1 MTAFITKDNNPDL
14 WTILSN
20 ELEVDDGWIVHDGVN
35 YRASA
40 EDDGM
45 LAFIA
50 YATEELYDSRSV
62 AGKPASYTKLD
73 G

>member
-1 MTAFITKDNNPDL
+1 MTTFITQASNPDL
-14 WTILSN
+14 WGILS
-20 ELEVDDGWIVHDGVN
+20 EKLEGEDGWIVHDGVN

-40 EDDGM
+40 ENDGM

-50 YATEELYDSRSV
+50 YSTEELYDSRST

>member
-1 MTAFITKDNNPDL
+1 MTAFITKDSNIDL
-14 WTILSN
+14 WTTLSN
-20 ELEVDDGWIVHDGVN
+20 LLEMDDGWIVHDGVHF
-35 YRASA
+35 RASA
-40 EDDGM
+40 EEDGM

-50 YATEELYDSRSV
+50 YSTEELYDSRSV